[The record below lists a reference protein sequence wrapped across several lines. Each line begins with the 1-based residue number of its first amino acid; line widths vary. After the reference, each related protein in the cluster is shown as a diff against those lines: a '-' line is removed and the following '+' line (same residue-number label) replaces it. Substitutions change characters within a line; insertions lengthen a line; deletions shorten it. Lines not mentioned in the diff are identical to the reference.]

1 MPLLLGGL
9 SPLGRSLSGSSTKGQ
24 RGRVPC
30 VLASLPGAAWSLA
43 AGRRTLQSRLP
54 VSNMLLLG
62 WLESGGRKMDTRAA
76 PGMQRGRGLFTPGEK
91 RGRGRNK
98 NEILSGVFK
107 SKGKGEGELTRS
119 PAGAPRGGGPGPGGR
134 PGRWGAA
141 GSGSVCAHRR
151 SVGSGADTRRSRC
164 PASAFF
170 KLPCQ

>member
-1 MPLLLGGL
+1 M
-9 SPLGRSLSGSSTKGQ
+9 
-24 RGRVPC
+24 PC

-119 PAGAPRGGGPGPGGR
+119 PAGAPRGGVRGQAAGLGVGGQPAAAACALTGAAWAPALTPGG
-134 PGRWGAA
+134 
-141 GSGSVCAHRR
+141 
-151 SVGSGADTRRSRC
+151 ADVLPQHFSSYPVNKGIGRSRG
-164 PASAFF
+164 
-170 KLPCQ
+170 